1 MLTCDDAAPLIAREA
16 DDALDERDRLALH
29 AHLSDCAACRN
40 EVEAQREVAA
50 LLRARPVLE
59 ASPRFATAVAARLD
73 AEVDWFAMPE
83 WRTWT
88 WRLLPVAAS
97 LFVVA
102 VFVGGSN
109 SQLSPAR
116 SPGSPAAGQGVGL
129 SVGRG
134 ADQGAGAGEGQGSW
148 QAETSDAQDGAA
160 PVVSLLTA
168 QGASGRAGARSVFLD
183 ANATGDEILLTV
195 LTGSTSSAR
204 VSGKD
209 ERR

>member
-16 DDALDERDRLALH
+16 DHALDERDRLALH
-29 AHLSDCAACRN
+29 AHLSECADCRS

-50 LLRARPVLE
+50 LLRTRPVLE
-59 ASPRFATAVAARLD
+59 ASPRFAAAVAARLD

-116 SPGSPAAGQGVGL
+116 SPATTEAGQGVGQG
-129 SVGRG
+129 VGRG
-134 ADQGAGAGEGQGSW
+134 AGQGAW
-148 QAETSDAQDGAA
+148 QAETSDAQDGAD